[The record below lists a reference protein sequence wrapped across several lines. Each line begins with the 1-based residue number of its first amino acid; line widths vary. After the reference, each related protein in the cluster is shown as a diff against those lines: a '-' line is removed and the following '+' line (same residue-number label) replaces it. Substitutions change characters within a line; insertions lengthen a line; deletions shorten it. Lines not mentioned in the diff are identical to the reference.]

1 MSAWTSDELDRVGAA
16 EELEL
21 AINGRTVTIWVVRVG
36 HDLYIRSWRGTHGD
50 WYRSAQRTKAGR
62 IHAGGVDHDVALARA
77 EENVNGPV
85 DDAYRTKYA
94 QYADSYTAHM
104 VAGEARA
111 TTLVLEPR

>member
-36 HDLYIRSWRGTHGD
+36 DELYIRSWRGTRGA
-50 WYRSAQRTKAGR
+50 WYGSAQRRRAGR
-62 IHAGGVDHDVALARA
+62 IHAGGVDRDVALARA

-94 QYADSYTAHM
+94 QYADSYTGHM
-104 VAGEARA
+104 VAAQARA

>member
-1 MSAWTSDELDRVGAA
+1 MTAWTSDELDRVGAA

-36 HDLYIRSWRGTHGD
+36 HDLYIRSWRGTRGA
-50 WYRSAQRTKAGR
+50 WYGSAQRRRAGR
-62 IHAGGVDHDVALARA
+62 IHAGGVDRDVALARA

-94 QYADSYTAHM
+94 RYADSYTGHM
-104 VAGEARA
+104 VAAQARA

>member
-1 MSAWTSDELDRVGAA
+1 MSAWTSDELDRIGRA

-36 HDLYIRSWRGTHGD
+36 HDLYIRSWRGTRGA
-50 WYRSAQRTKAGR
+50 WYRSAQRTRAGR
-62 IHAGGVDHDVALARA
+62 IHAGGVDRDVSLARPDVD
-77 EENVNGPV
+77 VNGPI

>member
-1 MSAWTSDELDRVGAA
+1 VSAWTSDELDRVGAA
-16 EELEL
+16 EELQL

-36 HDLYIRSWRGTHGD
+36 DELYIRSWRGTRGA
-50 WYRSAQRTKAGR
+50 WYGSAQRRRAGR
-62 IHAGGVDHDVALARA
+62 IHAGGVDRDVALARA

>member
-1 MSAWTSDELDRVGAA
+1 MRAWTSDELDRIGRA

-36 HDLYIRSWRGTHGD
+36 HDLYIRSWRGTRGA
-50 WYRSAQRTKAGR
+50 WYRSARRTRAGR
-62 IHAGGVDHDVALARA
+62 VHAGGVDRDVSLARPDVD
-77 EENVNGPV
+77 VNGPI

>member
-1 MSAWTSDELDRVGAA
+1 MSAWTSDELDRIGRA

-36 HDLYIRSWRGTHGD
+36 DELYIRSWRGTRGA
-50 WYRSAQRTKAGR
+50 WYGSAQRRRAGR

-94 QYADSYTAHM
+94 QYADTYAGHM
-104 VAGEARA
+104 VAAQARA